1 MSADP
6 RHRRMAHSY
15 TRINNSDP
23 GRENVSVTNQSTP
36 LRSLNNN
43 ILFATLQS
51 NLSDLDNDTRE
62 TFNEE
67 FGIEE
72 AVPRMYQQELMVST
86 STLAVSYCVIICFI
100 FVLIN
105 AQAQL
110 KFERHPSVHKLF
122 LIMWR
127 AQRMQEASVHT
138 SFYQIKPPAL

>member
-23 GRENVSVTNQSTP
+23 GRENVTVTTQPTP

-51 NLSDLDNDTRE
+51 NFTELDNDSRE
-62 TFNEE
+62 TFNEKFE
-67 FGIEE
+67 IEE
-72 AVPRMYQQELMVST
+72 AVPSMYQQELMVST

-110 KFERHPSVHKLF
+110 RFERHLSVHKLF
-122 LIMWR
+122 LNMWGST
-127 AQRMQEASVHT
+127 ET
-138 SFYQIKPPAL
+138 

>member
-23 GRENVSVTNQSTP
+23 GRENVTVTTQPTP

-51 NLSDLDNDTRE
+51 NFTELDNDSIE
-62 TFNEE
+62 TFNEKFE
-67 FGIEE
+67 IEE
-72 AVPRMYQQELMVST
+72 AVPSMYQQELMVST

-110 KFERHPSVHKLF
+110 RFERHLSVHKLF
-122 LIMWR
+122 LNMWGST
-127 AQRMQEASVHT
+127 ET
-138 SFYQIKPPAL
+138 